1 MAWMPK
7 HGLSSSRSAM
17 NSAPLSA
24 LIDALADLLV
34 SDYLA
39 EKASNDTARSAE
51 RSEHP
56 IASVDQAA

>member
-1 MAWMPK
+1 
-7 HGLSSSRSAM
+7 M